1 MARYTGATTHYR
13 GARFAALLLLALP
26 VAALGQGMEQRVV
39 QGAGRNMSRQ
49 TNPEAG
55 IERPRARDAGVVV
68 GIMPPGPLNAIT
80 DVAGVRVGQV
90 TVSTGTEVRTGVTAI
105 LPHPGNSYRERVPAA
120 IVVAN
125 GFGKLVGLSQVQEL
139 GELETPI
146 LLTCTLCVWRAADA
160 MTDWLLRQ
168 PGMDGVRSINPVVGE
183 TNDGTLNDIR
193 ARPILPE
200 HVFRALEGA
209 AGGPVAEGAVGA
221 GTGTV
226 AFGWKGGIGT
236 SSRQLPE
243 RLGGYTVGVLVQS
256 NYGGSLTING
266 APVGR
271 ELRRYAF
278 QRELEGGAGALA
290 TSPRPLD
297 VDAAGFSADGSI
309 MIVVATDAPLDP
321 RNLERLAARAL
332 VGLARTGSSM
342 SNGSGDYV
350 IAFSTAPSVRRE
362 QGRGGAG
369 STATGSTAAGT
380 GADPAAARSPA
391 TSTDL
396 VSNDGIS
403 PLFQAVAE
411 ATEEAIYNS
420 LFRATTTHGARG
432 SIVEALPLERTL
444 EILQRYN
451 ALHWDRTLSPGAQR

>member
-1 MARYTGATTHYR
+1 
-13 GARFAALLLLALP
+13 
-26 VAALGQGMEQRVV
+26 
-39 QGAGRNMSRQ
+39 
-49 TNPEAG
+49 
-55 IERPRARDAGVVV
+55 
-68 GIMPPGPLNAIT
+68 
-80 DVAGVRVGQV
+80 
-90 TVSTGTEVRTGVTAI
+90 
-105 LPHPGNSYRERVPAA
+105 
-120 IVVAN
+120 
-125 GFGKLVGLSQVQEL
+125 
-139 GELETPI
+139 
-146 LLTCTLCVWRAADA
+146 
-160 MTDWLLRQ
+160 
-168 PGMDGVRSINPVVGE
+168 MDGVRSINPVVGE

-221 GTGTV
+221 GTGPV

-278 QRELEGGAGALA
+278 QRELEGGPGALA
-290 TSPRPLD
+290 TAPRPLD

-350 IAFSTAPSVRRE
+350 IAFSTAPSVRRG

-369 STATGSTAAGT
+369 STATG
-380 GADPAAARSPA
+380 SPA

-432 SIVEALPLERTL
+432 SIVEALPLERTR